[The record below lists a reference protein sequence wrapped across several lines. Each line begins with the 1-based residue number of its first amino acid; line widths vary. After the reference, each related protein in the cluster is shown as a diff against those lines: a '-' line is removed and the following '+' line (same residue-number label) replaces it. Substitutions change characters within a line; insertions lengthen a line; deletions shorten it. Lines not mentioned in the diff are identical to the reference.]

1 MGLLSVENLK
11 TYYFTGAGKVKAV
24 DGVSFTLDKGESLG
38 IAGESG
44 CGKSTLGL
52 SLMRLVKGGGIVGG
66 EIKLYDKSLLTLSDR
81 EFNELRWKRISL
93 ISQAAMGALNPVYS
107 IGAQIVEAVRA
118 HSEASKK
125 SAWERAR
132 SLLREVDIDPMRATN
147 YPHELSGGMRQ
158 RAMIAMALAL
168 EPDLVIADEPTT
180 ALDVVT
186 QAQVINLL
194 KTLRQRLNISIILIS
209 HDLSILG
216 QACDRVIIMYAGKVV
231 EVGNVDMLFK
241 NPLHPYTKALLSS
254 FPDIKGERRPLS
266 GLRGSP
272 PDLLKPP
279 DGCRLHPRCPA
290 AMDICGEDEPRLVKI
305 SADHQVACH
314 LVGEG
319 GR

>member
-1 MGLLSVENLK
+1 MGLLSVEDLK
-11 TYYFTGAGKVKAV
+11 TYYFTGAGQVKAV

-38 IAGESG
+38 VAGESG

-52 SLMRLVKGGGIVGG
+52 SLIRLVKGGGIVGG

-81 EFNELRWKRISL
+81 ELNELRWKRISL

-107 IGAQIVEAVRA
+107 VGAQIVEAVRA

-194 KTLRQRLNISIILIS
+194 KTLRQRLKVSIMLIS

-216 QACDRVIIMYAGKVV
+216 QACNRVIIMYAGKVA
-231 EVGNVDMLFK
+231 EVGDVNSLFRH
-241 NPLHPYTKALLSS
+241 PRHPYTKALLTS
-254 FPDIKGERRPLS
+254 FPDIKGERKALTGLS
-266 GLRGSP
+266 GSP
-272 PDLLKPP
+272 PDLLNPP
-279 DGCRLHPRCPA
+279 AGCRLHPRCPA
-290 AMDICGEDEPRLVKI
+290 VMDICKVEEPGMMQV
-305 SADHQVACH
+305 SGDHQVACH
-314 LVGEG
+314 LMSEG
-319 GR
+319 G